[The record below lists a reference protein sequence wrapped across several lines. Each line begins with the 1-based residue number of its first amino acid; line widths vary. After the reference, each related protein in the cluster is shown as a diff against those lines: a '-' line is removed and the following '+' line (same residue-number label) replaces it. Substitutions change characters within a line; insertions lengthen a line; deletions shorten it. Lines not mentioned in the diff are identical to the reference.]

1 MQIIGL
7 DIGGTKCAVIESDEK
22 MNFKSVEV
30 VKTSSPHKTLESI
43 FKIIESFKPDK
54 NTLFGIACGDPMD
67 SKKGVI
73 LSPPNMPGWDNIH
86 ITKML
91 TDKFGGEAYLM
102 NDANAG
108 ALAEWKFGAAK
119 GCENVVFCTH
129 GTGMGAGLILNNQ
142 LYEGTNGSAGE
153 IGHIRLERIGP
164 VGYGKS
170 GSFEGFCSGGGIAQ
184 IAREKA
190 AQLGGKVSFN
200 HGLIEEITTKDV
212 ALAAENGDSVALEIL
227 GLSGVYLGKGLAIII
242 DILNPQVIVLGSLF
256 IRCRR
261 FIEPFMM
268 EQLKKE
274 ALPHSLKNCKIV
286 PAGLDEKIGNYAA
299 VSVALYR
306 KCLL

>member
-30 VKTSSPHKTLESI
+30 VKTSNPHKTLEAI

-54 NTLFGIACGDPMD
+54 NTLYGIACGDPMD

-86 ITKML
+86 ITKIL

-119 GCENVVFCTH
+119 GYENAVFCTH

-142 LYEGTNGSAGE
+142 LYEGSNGSAGE

-164 VGYGKS
+164 VGDGKS

-212 ALAAENGDSVALEIL
+212 ALAAEKGDSVALEIL

-274 ALPHSLKNCKIV
+274 ALPHSLKSCKIV

-306 KCLL
+306 KGLL